1 MIGVH
6 GLLTIKNMDKLS
18 GRTIG
23 LDFVIANMVT
33 DRAVYRIF
41 INDMLGSHKRDVKL
55 HRYPNRVKVGMYKL
69 EYGSSYVLL
78 SKPQISDMDSFCSA
92 IENLIY

>member
-1 MIGVH
+1 MN
-6 GLLTIKNMDKLS
+6 GLLTIKNIDKLS

-23 LDFVIANMVT
+23 LDFIIANMVT

-55 HRYPNRVKVGMYKL
+55 HRYPNRTKVGMYKL
-69 EYGSSYVLL
+69 EYGSTYVLL

-92 IENLIY
+92 IENLVY

>member
-1 MIGVH
+1 MN
-6 GLLTIKNMDKLS
+6 GLLTIEGLDKLT

-23 LDFVIANMVT
+23 LDFIVSKMVYN
-33 DRAVYRIF
+33 RATYLIF
-41 INDMLGSHKRDVKL
+41 LNDMLGSHKRDLKL
-55 HRYPNRVKVGMYKL
+55 HRYPSSTKTGKYKL

-78 SKPQISDMDSFCSA
+78 PKSDISDIDTFCSA

>member
-1 MIGVH
+1 MN

-23 LDFVIANMVT
+23 LDFIIANMVT

-41 INDMLGSHKRDVKL
+41 INDMLGSHKRDLKL
-55 HRYPNRVKVGMYKL
+55 HRYPSSTKTGKYKL

-78 SKPQISDMDSFCSA
+78 PKSDISDIDIFCSA

>member
-1 MIGVH
+1 MN
-6 GLLTIKNMDKLS
+6 GLLTIKNIDKLS

-23 LDFVIANMVT
+23 LDFIIANMVT

-55 HRYPNRVKVGMYKL
+55 HRYPNRTKVGMYKL
-69 EYGSSYVLL
+69 EYGSTYVLL
-78 SKPQISDMDSFCSA
+78 SKPQISDMDTFCSA

>member
-1 MIGVH
+1 MN
-6 GLLTIKNMDKLS
+6 GLLTIKNIDKLS

-23 LDFVIANMVT
+23 LDFIVANMIT

-55 HRYPNRVKVGMYKL
+55 HRYPNRTKVGMYKL
-69 EYGSSYVLL
+69 EYGSTYVLL

>member
-1 MIGVH
+1 MN
-6 GLLTIKNMDKLS
+6 GLLTIKNIDKLS

-23 LDFVIANMVT
+23 LDFIIANMVT

-41 INDMLGSHKRDVKL
+41 INDMLGSHKRDIKL
-55 HRYPNRVKVGMYKL
+55 HRNPNRTKVGMYKM
-69 EYGSSYVLL
+69 EYGSTYVLL

-92 IENLIY
+92 IENLVY

>member
-1 MIGVH
+1 MN
-6 GLLTIKNMDKLS
+6 GLLTIKNIDKLS

-23 LDFVIANMVT
+23 LDFAIANMVT

-55 HRYPNRVKVGMYKL
+55 HRYPNRTKVGMYKL
-69 EYGSSYVLL
+69 EYGSTYVLL
-78 SKPQISDMDSFCSA
+78 SKTQISDMDSFCSA

>member
-1 MIGVH
+1 MN
-6 GLLTIKNMDKLS
+6 GLLTIENMNKIT

-23 LDFVIANMVT
+23 LDFIVANMIT
-33 DRAVYRIF
+33 DRSRYRIF
-41 INDMLGSHKRDVKL
+41 INDMLGSHKRDLKL
-55 HRYPNRVKVGMYKL
+55 HRYPSSIKTGKYKL

-78 SKPQISDMDSFCSA
+78 PKSDISDIDIFCSA